1 MYTRQRLYIE
11 RLEVGTDNMCL
22 TSDSGLLFL
31 GLGLGLGFGFG
42 NLNIFDRQCCRHSW
56 RSRPLDACSV
66 YGFGD
71 VTSERDENSG
81 FGQ

>member
-42 NLNIFDRQCCRHSW
+42 NLNIFDR
-56 RSRPLDACSV
+56 
-66 YGFGD
+66 
-71 VTSERDENSG
+71 
-81 FGQ
+81 